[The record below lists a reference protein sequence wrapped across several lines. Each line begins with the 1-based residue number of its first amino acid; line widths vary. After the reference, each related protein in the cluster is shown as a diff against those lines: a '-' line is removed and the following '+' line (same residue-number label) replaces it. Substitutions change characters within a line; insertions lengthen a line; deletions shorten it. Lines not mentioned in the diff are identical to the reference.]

1 MCVPTS
7 WCAELIATDDHGRVR
22 EIFSEAQD
30 TPHDSCAGNGRL
42 TAAQRNGDLKD
53 DDGRH

>member
-7 WCAELIATDDHGRVR
+7 WCAESTATDDHLRAR

-30 TPHDSCAGNGRL
+30 TPHDSCAGFGRL